1 MPPDFLK
8 LGISVDMADVQK
20 KLAQLSES
28 GIRSATANAMNKLA
42 NGARWQIIDR
52 MKEVF
57 DSPSR
62 FTLGGFYVKKATPSD
77 LSAWVGTIDFAPK
90 GNTAIRYLGP
100 QIWGGPRDMKRSEK
114 ALSAISGGQ
123 FWVPGPGAPLDA
135 YGNVQKSEL
144 TRILSRLGLML
155 DATANMSDRTARRL
169 QRQGK
174 NARALRSEYFVG
186 HAKGAG
192 SNRRPTGIFKLVGPG
207 KVVPILWFVPK
218 RPTYRVRLPV
228 NEIVENTVSA
238 RMGRV
243 VTNAINA
250 EVKRAMA

>member
-8 LGISVDMADVQK
+8 MGISVDAADVQK
-20 KLAQLSES
+20 RLARLSEG

-42 NGARWQIIDR
+42 NGARWQIVDR

-57 DSPSR
+57 DNPSR

-90 GNTAIRYLGP
+90 GNPAIRYLGP

-135 YGNVQKSEL
+135 YGNIQRGEL
-144 TRILSRLGLML
+144 VRIISRLGLML
-155 DATANMSDRTARRL
+155 DASANLTDRTARRL
-169 QRQGK
+169 ARQNK
-174 NARALRSEYFVG
+174 NARGQRSEYFVG
-186 HAKGAG
+186 HAKGSG
-192 SNRRPTGIFKLVGPG
+192 SNRRATGIFKLVGPG

-218 RPTYRVRLPV
+218 RPTYRARLPV

-238 RMGRV
+238 RMERT

-250 EVKRAMA
+250 EVKREMS